1 MLLLGATQCA
11 GRLGVS
17 VESIQLVT
25 SDIDRFWVAYP
36 AAMRDTAR
44 AGQIFQEQYFAQASP
59 GLREYFH
66 RKYQGNAQQFARRIT
81 SRPGFY
87 AYVKANTLAAAGQ
100 KPQILA
106 ALRRLQVLYPAVR
119 YDPVYLLVG
128 GFAGS
133 TAQEPGLLIGVD
145 QKACGPGVDESEL
158 TLVQRNRCASATEL
172 PGLIVHELIHNNQQP
187 QDGTL
192 LSAAIREGMADFVA
206 ELVTGS
212 LGSNARLHRYGNAH
226 EQELWTAFAR
236 DMGGAN
242 TKNWLANPAQETVEK
257 PCDLGY
263 YVGYKI
269 CQAYYTQAADGN
281 RALAELLQT
290 KDFPALLQRS
300 GYAARWRR

>member
-1 MLLLGATQCA
+1 
-11 GRLGVS
+11 
-17 VESIQLVT
+17 
-25 SDIDRFWVAYP
+25 
-36 AAMRDTAR
+36 
-44 AGQIFQEQYFAQASP
+44 
-59 GLREYFH
+59 
-66 RKYQGNAQQFARRIT
+66 
-81 SRPGFY
+81 
-87 AYVKANTLAAAGQ
+87 
-100 KPQILA
+100 
-106 ALRRLQVLYPAVR
+106 
-119 YDPVYLLVG
+119 VG

-145 QKACGPGVDESEL
+145 QKACDPGVDDSEL